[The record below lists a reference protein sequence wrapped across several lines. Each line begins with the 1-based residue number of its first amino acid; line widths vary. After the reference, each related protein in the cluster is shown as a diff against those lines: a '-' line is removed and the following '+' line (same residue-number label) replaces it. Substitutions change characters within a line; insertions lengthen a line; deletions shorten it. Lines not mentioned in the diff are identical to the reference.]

1 MPRDTASKIKTLS
14 ALSRI
19 SRKLK
24 KKGKIIVHCHGV
36 FDLVHPGHI
45 QHFASAKKK
54 GDVLIVT
61 ITADR
66 HINKGPGRPF
76 FNQNVRAGFLAA
88 IEHIDY
94 VSIVNADSGV
104 LPIQKIRPDFYAKGP
119 DYKNRTPAKS
129 PRKLDTEEQAVLA
142 VKGKMLFTDD
152 DIVFSSS
159 NLINEFLEQ
168 YPRETRQYLKKI
180 REAYPG
186 EVISQKLQTLKKIKV
201 LVIGDAI
208 IDQYVYCL
216 PLGKSSK
223 EPIMV
228 HQYIEEESFAG
239 GVLATANHTA
249 SLVGTVT
256 VATVL
261 GKDRAFERFIRR
273 RFKPNVRGQFFYE
286 PGAKTIIKRRFLD
299 AFTKQKQFQV
309 TYLKDERS
317 EMKVRQKI
325 VDYLKEHIGDFDL
338 VIVSDFGHGM
348 MSPDIVKTV
357 CKQAKFLALNVQAN
371 SANYGFNVITK
382 YPRADF
388 VCIDDQEIR
397 LALHDKYGELERLV
411 KKIHSRMKC
420 RTMIVTKGPKGTIC
434 YSKADGY
441 SHAPAVTDRVVD
453 RVGAGD
459 ALFAI
464 TAPCVYAGLPN
475 ELVSFIGNVA
485 GALQVQTVGNKK
497 PIEFGDLVKY
507 ITRLL
512 K

>member
-19 SRKLK
+19 SQDLK
-24 KKGKIIVHCHGV
+24 KKGKLIVHCHGV

-45 QHFASAKKK
+45 QHFSSAKKH
-54 GDVLIVT
+54 GDILIVT

-94 VSIVNADSGV
+94 VSIVNSDSGV
-104 LPIQKIRPDFYAKGP
+104 LPIQKIRPNFYAKGP
-119 DYKNRTPAKS
+119 DYKNRTPAVQ
-129 PRKLDTEEQAVLA
+129 PRKLDSESAAVLA

-180 REAYPG
+180 RERYSSEA
-186 EVISQKLQTLKKIKV
+186 ISKKLQSLKKINV
-201 LVIGDAI
+201 LVLGDSI

-228 HQYIEEESFAG
+228 HQYVEEESFAG
-239 GVLATANHTA
+239 GVLATANHVA
-249 SLVGTVT
+249 SLAGSVT

-261 GKDRAFERFIRR
+261 GKNHSFEQFIRR
-273 RFKPNVRGQFFYE
+273 RLKPNVKGQFFYE
-286 PGAKTIIKRRFLD
+286 PGTKTVIKRRFLD
-299 AFTKQKQFQV
+299 LFTKQKQFQV
-309 TYLKDERS
+309 TYLQDKQP
-317 EMKVRQKI
+317 EMKVQEKM
-325 VDYLKEHIGDFDL
+325 VEHLKEHISMFDL
-338 VIVSDFGHGM
+338 VVVNDFGHGM
-348 MSPDIVKTV
+348 MSPQLVKLV
-357 CKQAKFLALNVQAN
+357 CKKAKFLALNVQAN

-441 SHAPAVTDRVVD
+441 LHAPAVTDRVVD

-464 TAPCVYAGLPN
+464 TAPCVYAGLPS

>member
-14 ALSRI
+14 ALARI
-19 SRKLK
+19 AQKLK
-24 KKGKIIVHCHGV
+24 KKGKRIVHCHGV

-45 QHFASAKKK
+45 RHFASAKKS

-104 LPIQKIRPDFYAKGP
+104 LTIQKIRPDFYAKGP
-119 DYKNRTPAKS
+119 DYKNRAPSKTPK
-129 PRKLDTEEQAVLA
+129 KLNSETQAVLQ

-159 NLINEFLEQ
+159 NLINEFLEH
-168 YPRETRQYLKKI
+168 YPPQTRQYLKKI
-180 REAYPG
+180 RETYSSEG
-186 EVISQKLQTLKKIKV
+186 ISKKLQELNHLKV

-228 HQYIEEESFAG
+228 HQYVEEESFAG
-239 GVLATANHTA
+239 GVLATANNTA
-249 SLVGTVT
+249 SLVGSVT

-261 GKDRAFERFIRR
+261 GKDRAFEGFIRR
-273 RFKPNVRGQFFYE
+273 RFRPNVKGQFFYE

-309 TYLKDERS
+309 TYLKDERP
-317 EMKVRQKI
+317 EMKVREKI
-325 VDYLKEHIGDFDL
+325 IDYLKGHITDFDL
-338 VIVSDFGHGM
+338 VIVNDFGHGLL
-348 MSPDIVKTV
+348 SPDIIKII
-357 CKQAKFLALNVQAN
+357 CKRATFLALNVQAN
-371 SANYGFNVITK
+371 SANYGFNVVTK

-397 LALHDKYGELERLV
+397 LALHDKYGELEKMV
-411 KKIHSRMKC
+411 KKIFLRMKC
-420 RTMIVTKGPKGTIC
+420 RTMMVTKGPKGSIS
-434 YSKADGY
+434 YSKVEGY
-441 SHAPAVTDRVVD
+441 VNAPAVTDRVVD

-464 TAPCVYAGLPN
+464 TAPCVCAGFSN

-485 GALQVQTVGNKK
+485 GALQVQIVGNKK
-497 PIEFGDLVKY
+497 PIEFSDLIKY